1 MHQPLIAA
9 KEGKAAMDLKISI
22 EHLLRLAFDK
32 QHAFGRLTLLAY
44 VI

>member
-9 KEGKAAMDLKISI
+9 STACGYAHHGGDA
-22 EHLLRLAFDK
+22 LAFTTYHK